1 MAGRAAFDKLQR
13 LIHKLET
20 LGETSALTELN
31 ERLGDEA
38 LRLID
43 RSLATSTDCYGKPMP
58 MRVDDGQAPLQGLRG
73 TFDAS
78 FDANGVRV
86 TSSKWYAKVHNAGW
100 HIEPKNVP
108 YLKFRLPSGA
118 FVSSK
123 AVTIP
128 KRQFAPTQTY
138 GLGTIWGPA
147 LLRVSSEFMRT
158 RLQGG

>member
-1 MAGRAAFDKLQR
+1 MAGRSAFDKLQR
-13 LIHKLET
+13 LIHKLES
-20 LGETSALTELN
+20 LGETAALAELN
-31 ERLGDEA
+31 ERLGDES

-43 RSLATSTDCYGKPMP
+43 HSLATSVDCYGKPMP
-58 MRVDDGQAPLQGLRG
+58 PRIDDGAAPLQGLRG

-86 TSSKWYAKVHNAGW
+86 SSNKWYAGVHNAGAY
-100 HIEPKNVP
+100 IEAKNAP

-123 AVTIP
+123 NVTIP
-128 KRQFAPTQTY
+128 KRQFAPARTY

-147 LLRVSSEFMRT
+147 LLRVASTFMRE
-158 RLQGG
+158 RLQVQ